1 MGLIYVYIVVCT
13 LSVGFVAWVLISEK
27 KHSKRQ

>member
-27 KHSKRQ
+27 KTF